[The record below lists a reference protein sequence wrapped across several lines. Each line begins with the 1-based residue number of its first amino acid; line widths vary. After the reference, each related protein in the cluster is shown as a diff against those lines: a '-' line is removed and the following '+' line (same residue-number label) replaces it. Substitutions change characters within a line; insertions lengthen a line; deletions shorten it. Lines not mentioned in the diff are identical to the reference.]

1 VIEYYLAVVFGSSRM
16 SILLLLI
23 LTWINLSSSICIDSF
38 NSLCINVM
46 SEGNLMRFDVTCS
59 PIRGFNHTTWC
70 GFGFSDATT
79 DQMFPADIIAI
90 QYNSSARS
98 VFLEDRNAFA
108 GYSTPP
114 CFQQQISQLVTSSR
128 GEDGV
133 LHATWTRIANA
144 PSPHVNLTG
153 NVTIIGAASFDTP
166 DAAEQC
172 LDFMQTHTIVQP
184 GVAFTFPS

>member
-1 VIEYYLAVVFGSSRM
+1 MIEYCCFVSSRM
-16 SILLLLI
+16 SIPLLLL
-23 LTWINLSSSICIDSF
+23 LFSWISTSSSICIDSF
-38 NSLCINVM
+38 NSLCINVTKD
-46 SEGNLMRFDVTCS
+46 GNLMHFDASCS
-59 PIRGFNHTTWC
+59 PISGFNHTTWC

-79 DQMFPADIIAI
+79 DQMFPADITAI
-90 QYNSSARS
+90 QYNTSS

-114 CFQQQISQLVTSSR
+114 CFQQQISKLVTSSR
-128 GEDGV
+128 GEDGI
-133 LHATWTRIANA
+133 LRASWTRTINA
-144 PSPHVNLTG
+144 PNPHVNLIG

-184 GVAFTFPS
+184 GVAFTFPA